1 MKYLKYFEA
10 MEINTYYGGMITQ
23 YSGEKITIAG
33 GMRVPGYGKI
43 KDKEYYRLKYT
54 IYSNELYKEETPEEA
69 EIGTVDLYVNDDKSI
84 AGLIDIKIKPLFRKS
99 GYGRL
104 IIKDLVDTS
113 KEGLYIFD
121 VKKSAI
127 KFWEKMGIQWT
138 DTKLGKNGFI
148 PKM

>member
-10 MEINTYYGGMITQ
+10 MEINTYYGGLITQ
-23 YSGEKITIAG
+23 YSGEKVTIAG
-33 GMRVPGYGKI
+33 GMRVPGYGTI
-43 KDKEYYRLKYT
+43 KDKAYYRLKYT
-54 IYSNELYKEETPEEA
+54 IYANELYKEETPEEA
-69 EIGTVDLYVNDDKSI
+69 EIGTVDLYVNEDKSI

-99 GYGRL
+99 GYGRI

-113 KEGLYIFD
+113 KEGLYVFD

-138 DTKLGKNGFI
+138 DTKLSKNGFI
-148 PKM
+148 PKT